1 MKTTT
6 SAPMKTTTARTPRR
20 ILATSAAALLGAGL
34 YLLGSSQASAQ
45 NQGWDPAAL
54 GGLGGTGSWNL
65 TTANWTTPGGGVPV
79 AQLIPVLWVNGD
91 NAFFQGTA
99 LGSVVT
105 VTVPGVLVNN
115 MNFTT
120 GGIGYTLNGT
130 AANALAVT
138 GTITLQAVSQTTINA
153 SLTSLGLG
161 PITIASSDGSNTGL
175 LTLAGANTFAGP
187 LNVNSGTVTLT
198 GGTDNAVS
206 GTTLNIGTSGGAA
219 GSAVV
224 NNAGNNIANTAAV
237 VIGNAGVMN
246 LSGSENMGS
255 LASTGGVGSTA
266 NINLSGTGRIVT
278 LDNTSTTYDGTITGS
293 TTALSAIT
301 KQGTGTLTLTGANN
315 YAGATVVV
323 VGVLNIRNSLALG
336 AADGT
341 AANGTSIGVAA
352 TLQLQGGITVGNEAL
367 TLNGAGTGAAGQ
379 DGALVNV
386 SGVNG
391 FGGALTLTGA
401 TTISSNTGTL
411 NLTSTTAVAGAFALT
426 LNNSAADFGGGSLS
440 SSINAQSSLTV
451 NGNGS
456 VWVLNGNN
464 GGFAWPITVNNQAT
478 LRAGAANA
486 FGNGNVAVT
495 LNNNAFLD
503 VNGTTQTI
511 DTLNGVA
518 GTIVGNFNVGASG
531 TLVVGNNNG
540 SSTFSGGFADNAAGP
555 GAVGSFNLTKNG
567 TGTFTIGGAVANSYR
582 GVTSVN
588 VGTLL
593 VTNTSVPGVGSAL
606 GSNTNIAADGTTVAA
621 NATLALGGGVNLGN
635 EFLTLVGTGVGGTVG
650 ALNNVA
656 GTNTANSL
664 ILLGGATTI
673 NSTSGT
679 LNLNNIGAIQGG
691 GALTLAGAGNGVLAN
706 GLTAPIITSLTKNGA
721 GTWTLGAAGT
731 VNNYAGITTVNA
743 GTLRAGVANAFGA
756 NSLVNLAVAATTLDL
771 NGFNNGIGSLFGA
784 AGSVVTN
791 SAAATPVTLITGTDN
806 NNSTFAGSITDTGVA
821 GALSL
826 FKFGTGTFTLTGAN
840 NYNGATLVTTG
851 ALNIQNSAALGAAT
865 GLAATGTTVSAGA
878 TLQLQGGIG
887 VGNEALTLAGAGTG
901 AANVDGALVNVSGIN
916 SFGGPLTLTG
926 ATTIS
931 STAGTLNLTN
941 ATVIAGAGG
950 ALTLN
955 SAAALG
961 GGNLAAGLG
970 ANITSLTKNGG
981 GTWILS
987 GANTYTG
994 ATTVNSGTL
1003 AAGSSTAFGA
1013 SSPVVLT
1020 GAGILDIAG
1029 NSVTIGSLNSASANT
1044 IVTDSGIAATLTTGA
1059 LNTAA
1064 SYIGTITGALALTK
1078 IGTGTLTIGGTGTNT
1093 YTGLTTV
1100 DNVGGGG
1107 ILQIT
1112 NTGASPL
1119 GAVGNAANGTVVQT
1133 GSTLQLAV
1141 GGVTIGNEFLTI
1153 AGIGAAGTGGALNNQ
1168 SGTNTFGGPI
1178 TLSAASTINVTAGVL
1193 NLTSGAN
1200 LTSVSGPFALT
1211 LNSAAAATGNLSGI
1225 IDSGISTV
1233 NKTGAGTWKLI
1244 GASTYTGPTI
1254 VSGGVLQAGV
1264 ATVGGAVPTSGAF
1277 GINSVVTVTAPGL
1290 LDLNGFSNT
1299 IGSLSGTGN
1308 VDNTSLTAA
1317 VLTTGTSASTTFSGN
1332 IINTA
1337 GTLGLTKVGAATV
1350 LTLSGVNSYSGLTT
1364 VAQGTLVANSVN
1376 ALGSGSVAPSATGV
1390 APGIT
1395 VAAGASLELTFAGV
1409 VTGTAGPLTLTIA
1422 GTGNAL
1428 NGVVTPGALVAGAN
1442 TTYNGSIFVAPGG
1455 ATISANGFTFT
1466 LGTLAPAEFINK
1478 NGVNL
1483 TLNSGGGA
1491 GKIIVNE
1498 AITGASA
1505 SSDLIVTNGA
1515 TDLNAANSYN
1525 GITFID
1531 NRGGVS
1537 GVLNTG
1543 VANALPTAN
1552 GRTTMKIDIAGVAG
1566 SASTLNIAGTVLNP
1580 AGANQAVASLEG
1592 LAASKVTLGNNI
1604 LTIGFGLAALDIN
1617 GTANANFAGIISGGA
1632 GTGGITKDEN
1642 STQIFSGLN
1651 TYSGP
1656 TTVVNG
1662 KLQAGVG
1669 QAGAAGA
1676 FGTNSNVTVGSA
1688 ATIAGGI
1695 APVLELAG
1703 FNETI
1708 GALNGLAA
1716 AGGFVQNNFGAVGT
1730 TATLTLGSGGA
1741 SGNFGGV
1748 LRNAPPVGAVGAGTL
1763 TINKIGAG
1771 TQIFSGLNTY
1781 TGTTTVTA
1789 GTLQAGSLQAFGINT
1804 VMTVKNGATLELANF
1819 SNTIGS
1825 LSDGGVFPATGIV
1838 SNTLANGPGAAAL
1851 TIAGINPAGAAGAVG
1866 FGGPINDT
1874 AATPL
1879 ALVKNGAGTQSLSG
1893 QGNYRG
1899 GTTLNA
1905 GILDIDASSVAVG
1918 APPSANPVL
1927 TGPLGTGTLTINA
1940 GEIGTGVGTGGA
1952 NANNAVGN
1960 AVQVNGNFSVSN
1972 VVLSPAVLGAPS
1984 VNAGL
1989 PAVGTA
1995 VINTIAFGSSGA
2007 AAFTF
2012 VSDGVT
2018 FTGPVRLNQAGAT
2031 VITTNS
2037 GFLDMSGTI
2046 SDAFAPGGGLTFSG
2060 NTATY
2065 LGSSGL
2071 GGAIPGILGQ
2081 ADASNTYAGL
2091 TTVTGGL
2098 VVLGKNSFA
2107 TAIPGNLQINALAAV
2122 FVDSASAGTT
2132 ANQIAVTSNVLVNGG
2147 LDLSGRNQAI
2157 NNLTGTG
2164 VVELDD
2170 INGAN
2175 VGGASVFS
2183 VNSGNFGGIIFDNG
2197 KGGQLVK
2204 NSPGLL
2210 ILTGQNTYVGN
2221 TTVNAGNLQVDGRIS
2236 SNNTIVNLGGTLS
2249 GIGTIGGNV
2258 LNGGTVSPGH
2268 SVGTLTVK
2276 GNYTQTAA
2284 GTLIIEVAGSKKGQ
2298 ADLLAVG
2305 GAANLNGNLRI
2316 LRLGGAKLKVGD
2328 KVTFLT
2334 AGGGVNGKFA
2344 NVSNPF
2350 GANGTIVKTGVVY
2363 HANSVA
2369 LEAQQGSFAKF
2380 ADGHCE
2386 PNGLAVAKALD
2397 SIAGKN
2403 SQKKLINFLNGEPLG
2418 NLCSDFDKIAPEELA
2433 SVFNI
2438 GISLANV
2445 QSMNLI
2451 RRMDDLQAGA
2461 AGFSASGYAM
2471 NSGGGPSYSGELAA
2485 NTGRTVNGV
2494 AGPEGKGGK
2503 ELRAPQEDN
2512 RVGVFVTGV
2521 GEFTNIGNTANARG
2535 YDLTTGGFTIGMD
2548 YKVMPNFAVGLN
2560 AGYARTGAALN
2571 GNGRVT
2577 VDGAKLGL
2585 YATYFAD
2592 GFYVDAAI
2600 NGGYNSYE
2608 TRRSALKGTAN
2619 GNTNGAEFNA
2629 LLATGY
2635 DWKTGGLSIGPT
2647 ANVQYTNVGID
2658 SFRERGSLA
2667 PLNITSKSGESLRT
2681 ALGVKASYD
2690 RQVGG
2695 VVIRPEVRAAWQHEF
2710 GDSSF
2715 ALDSRFANGAGNTF
2729 TVRGPAIGDDSLLLG
2744 AGVAVLWNERTS
2756 TYVYYDGELLRNNYS
2771 SNNVSGGVRL
2781 SF

>member
-6 SAPMKTTTARTPRR
+6 SAPMKTTTARNSRR
-20 ILATSAAALLGAGL
+20 ILATSAAALL
-34 YLLGSSQASAQ
+34 S
-45 NQGWDPAAL
+45 AAL
-54 GGLGGTGSWNL
+54 MLGTAQAYNPNFWDVNGVAAGLGGTGNWDNN
-65 TTANWTTPGGGVPV
+65 TTANWNNATGVAAAQTWITPTLNNNAIFVGTTGVV
-79 AQLIPVLWVNGD
+79 TLSGADGIVLANSLTFAPTTFAAGAPLGYIVNGPGTLAMSGAGTIQLGAALSPNSTTTI
-91 NAFFQGTA
+91 NAA
-99 LGSVVT
+99 LTDVGGSGVT
-105 VTVPGVLVNN
+105 VSSFSNSLLDVL
-115 MNFTT
+115 
-120 GGIGYTLNGT
+120 TLNGT
-130 AANALAVT
+130 
-138 GTITLQAVSQTTINA
+138 
-153 SLTSLGLG
+153 
-161 PITIASSDGSNTGL
+161 
-175 LTLAGANTFAGP
+175 NTFTGGFT
-187 LNVNSGTVTLT
+187 VNSGTVNLNTLGTDSSITGSTLT
-198 GGTDNAVS
+198 IGNA
-206 GTTLNIGTSGGAA
+206 GFA
-219 GSAVV
+219 AVV
-224 NNAGNNIANTAAV
+224 NNTAGAAISNNTAV
-237 VIGNAGVMN
+237 VIGANGTMNIGGSEGVASFSGVAGAKIV
-246 LSGSENMGS
+246 LSGSGAIGQN
-255 LASTGGVGSTA
+255 
-266 NINLSGTGRIVT
+266 
-278 LDNTSTTYDGTITGS
+278 DNTSQTYAGTITG
-293 TTALSAIT
+293 TTTSANAIF
-301 KQGTGTLTLTGANN
+301 KNGTGTLTLSGANN
-315 YAGATVVV
+315 YTGNTNIQSGAVR
-323 VGVLNIRNSLALG
+323 IANSNALG
-336 AADGT
+336 TSDGT
-341 AANGTSIGVAA
+341 AANGTVVLSGATLQLSGGISVGNEALTLIGVGTGAALQDGALVNVAGNNTFGGALTLTGATTINSAGGAGSLNLSNTAQIAGAFGLTLNANGGSTGTNILAGGLNNSTSLTVNATNAFSVWQLSGNNGSFAGPITVNSGILQAGSANAFGNGLVAVTVNNVGTLDLNGNSETIGSVTGVAGANIFNTSALAATLTTGAAGSTTYGGAISNNAGTGALSLIKQGAGTTFTLTSNFSSYTGLTTVAAGILNIQANNALGAVAAGTVVNNAA
-352 TLQLQGGITVGNEAL
+352 TLQLQGGITVGAEAL
-367 TLNGAGTGAAGQ
+367 TLGGTGAAGQ
-379 DGALVNV
+379 NGALVNV
-386 SGVNG
+386 SGTNIYGGALTLSAATTISSDSGTLNLNNTAAVAG
-391 FGGALTLTGA
+391 GGALTLTGA
-401 TTISSNTGTL
+401 SNGTFAGG
-411 NLTSTTAVAGAFALT
+411 LTSPV
-426 LNNSAADFGGGSLS
+426 
-440 SSINAQSSLTV
+440 I
-451 NGNGS
+451 
-456 VWVLNGNN
+456 
-464 GGFAWPITVNNQAT
+464 
-478 LRAGAANA
+478 
-486 FGNGNVAVT
+486 
-495 LNNNAFLD
+495 
-503 VNGTTQTI
+503 
-511 DTLNGVA
+511 
-518 GTIVGNFNVGASG
+518 
-531 TLVVGNNNG
+531 
-540 SSTFSGGFADNAAGP
+540 
-555 GAVGSFNLTKNG
+555 
-567 TGTFTIGGAVANSYR
+567 
-582 GVTSVN
+582 TSV
-588 VGTLL
+588 
-593 VTNTSVPGVGSAL
+593 
-606 GSNTNIAADGTTVAA
+606 
-621 NATLALGGGVNLGN
+621 
-635 EFLTLVGTGVGGTVG
+635 
-650 ALNNVA
+650 
-656 GTNTANSL
+656 
-664 ILLGGATTI
+664 
-673 NSTSGT
+673 
-679 LNLNNIGAIQGG
+679 
-691 GALTLAGAGNGVLAN
+691 
-706 GLTAPIITSLTKNGA
+706 TKNGA

-731 VNNYAGITTVNA
+731 VNNYAAATTVNA
-743 GTLRAGVANAFGA
+743 GTLKAGVLNAFGG
-756 NSLVNLAVAATTLDL
+756 NSAVSVNGSGILDL
-771 NGFNNGIGSLFGA
+771 AGFNNTIGSLFSGVVS
-784 AGSVVTN
+784 SVVTN
-791 SAAATPVTLITGTDN
+791 SAAATPVTLFTGGD
-806 NNSTFAGSITDTGVA
+806 NSTTSFAGSITDNGPG

-826 FKFGTGTFTLTGAN
+826 SKGGTGTFTLTGAN
-840 NYNGATLVTTG
+840 NYNGTTLVSAG

-865 GLAATGTTVSAGA
+865 GAAATGTTVFANA

-887 VGNEALTLAGAGTG
+887 VGNEFLSLAGAGTG
-901 AANVDGALVNVSGIN
+901 AANVDGALVNVSGVN

-941 ATVIAGAGG
+941 ATAIAGAGG

-961 GGNLAAGLG
+961 GGNLAAVLG

-1013 SSPVVLT
+1013 SSPVTLT

-1044 IVTDSGIAATLTTGA
+1044 IVTDSGVAATLTTGA

-1299 IGSLSGTGN
+1299 IGSLSGTGT

-1466 LGTLAPAEFINK
+1466 LGTLAPTEFINK

-2485 NTGRTVNGV
+2485 NTGRTANGIG
-2494 AGPEGKGGK
+2494 GPEGKGGK
-2503 ELRAPQEDN
+2503 EMRAPQEDT
-2512 RVGVFVTGV
+2512 RLGVFVTGV

-2535 YDLTTGGFTIGMD
+2535 YDLTTGGFTLGVD
-2548 YKVMPNFAVGLN
+2548 YKVTPNFAIGIN
-2560 AGYARTGAALN
+2560 AGYARTGADLN
-2571 GNGRVT
+2571 NNGRVT
-2577 VDGAKLGL
+2577 VDGAKVGL
-2585 YATYFAD
+2585 YATYFTGT
-2592 GFYVDAAI
+2592 GFYVDAAV
-2600 NGGYNSYE
+2600 NGGYNSYD
-2608 TRRSALKGTAN
+2608 TRRSALKGFAT
-2619 GNTNGAEFNA
+2619 GSTKGAEFNA

-2635 DWKTGGLSIGPT
+2635 DWKTGGLRIGPT

-2658 SFRERGSLA
+2658 SFREHGSLA
-2667 PLNITSKSGESLRT
+2667 PLNITSKNGESLRT
-2681 ALGVKASYD
+2681 ALGMKASYD
-2690 RQVGG
+2690 WQVGG